1 MNQNKIYRNYTR
13 MKIILALLLLITF
26 TGKSQSIEEKIKM
39 RVDYQETPGIAVG
52 IYENGKITYY
62 NFGVL
67 NLQSG
72 ELITSK
78 TLFEIGSITKTFTTS
93 MAALLSVEN
102 KLKFSDRAQV
112 YLPSKMILPEKN
124 GKVITIEHL
133 ATAHSALPRMPK
145 NFSPKDAA
153 NPYIDY
159 TEDFLTAFISN
170 CELTRDPG
178 VQYEYSNLG
187 MGLLGYILTRIE
199 EKPYPK
205 LVTELITKPLGM
217 NQTFVSGTS
226 KEKNLASGY
235 ADNTEVK
242 AWTWNNESVL
252 TGAGGL
258 VSNAEDMMKFM
269 IAQLT
274 PSNTQLSK
282 AFGLTH
288 TIRADAGAMKI
299 GYGWHIRDEKI
310 VWHNGG
316 TGGFRSFAGFDQS
329 KNKAVVVLTN
339 SNTGADDLGFHLL
352 NDQYELKALKKPL
365 TVSEA
370 VLNNY
375 VGTYEI
381 APTFSIAVTLENGA
395 LMIQATNQPK
405 VNIYPE
411 SETKFYLKIVEAQ
424 IEFFKDATGKV
435 EKLELHQGGAI
446 MPGKKVK

>member
-1 MNQNKIYRNYTR
+1 MR
-13 MKIILALLLLITF
+13 IILFALLLIAF
-26 TGKSQSIEEKIKM
+26 TSKSQSIEEKIKM
-39 RVDYQETPGIAVG
+39 RVDYKETPGIVVG
-52 IYENGKITYY
+52 IYENGKITYHS
-62 NFGVL
+62 FGVL
-67 NLQSG
+67 NTQSG
-72 ELITSK
+72 ELVNSK

-93 MAALLSVEN
+93 MAALLSLEN
-102 KLKFSDRAQV
+102 KIKFSDRAQT
-112 YLPSKMILPEKN
+112 YLPSKMILPEKD
-124 GKVITIEHL
+124 GKAITIEHL
-133 ATAHSALPRMPK
+133 ATAHSGLPRMPK

-178 VQYEYSNLG
+178 ASYEYSNLG

-226 KEKNLASGY
+226 KEKHLASGY

-252 TGAGGL
+252 TGVGGL

-269 IAQLT
+269 TAQLT
-274 PSNTQLSK
+274 TSNTQLSK
-282 AFGLTH
+282 AFALTH
-288 TIRADAGAMKI
+288 TIRADAGGMKI
-299 GYGWHIRDEKI
+299 GYGWHICDEKI

-316 TGGFRSFAGFDQS
+316 TGGFRSFAGFDKAS
-329 KNKAVVVLTN
+329 NKAVVVLTN
-339 SNTGADDLGFHLL
+339 STAGADDLGFHLL
-352 NDQYELKALKKPL
+352 NEQYELKALKKPV
-365 TVSEA
+365 TISEA
-370 VLNNY
+370 VLKNY

-381 APTFSIAVTLENGA
+381 APTFSIVVTLENAG
-395 LMIQATNQPK
+395 LIIQATGQPK
-405 VNIYPE
+405 INIYSE
-411 SETKFYLKIVEAQ
+411 TETKFYLKVVDAQ

-435 EKLELHQGGAI
+435 GKLELHQGGAV